1 MKPGSVTDWF
11 EHQDYEKGVM
21 LYEKLAPGT
30 PLISLF
36 RVGCNSFT
44 EKKLYEELKKLLP
57 PPSPDPDGD
66 QPGERDEIP
75 TWTEEQKRM
84 FRERATAHAQ
94 MKSATNVTDRRA
106 LAFRVL
112 AITDRIEKTLKGP
125 IPAADLPEDRSE
137 LVKLRNN
144 NRSYISKNQNHPK
157 RQLEVNRRR
166 LENEIIEKRLNES

>member
-1 MKPGSVTDWF
+1 MDEYDYWF
-11 EHQDYEKGVM
+11 EHQDYETGIM

-30 PLISLF
+30 PLLSLF

-57 PPSPDPDGD
+57 GPTQDPASDEAKEPGD
-66 QPGERDEIP
+66 LP

-112 AITDRIEKTLKGP
+112 AITDRIEKILKGP
-125 IPAADLPEDRSE
+125 VAAAGLPEDPLE

-144 NRSYISKNQNHPK
+144 NRSYISKNQSNPK
-157 RQLEVNRRR
+157 RQLEVNRRIKQ
-166 LENEIIEKRLNES
+166 NEIIEKRLNEN